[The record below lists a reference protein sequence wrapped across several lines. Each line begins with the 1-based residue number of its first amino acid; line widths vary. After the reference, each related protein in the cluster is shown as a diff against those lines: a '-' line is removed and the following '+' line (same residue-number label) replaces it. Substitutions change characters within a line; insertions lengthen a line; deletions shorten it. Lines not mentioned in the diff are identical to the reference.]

1 VNASLLELAVVPSLA
16 TKLARQH
23 LKELDIADPAA
34 LQLETQGL
42 AIKFDEATGAISSLV
57 QKEANVEWAGGDKR
71 LGEFVYRTY
80 TQAHDIDR
88 YVAQF
93 TPDYAGVY
101 PDHANKSSDF
111 AGACWNK
118 PGMDESIKA
127 DPAMAHLPLESIS
140 RAWNVSLTKA
150 WKDEAKGTML
160 LQLSLPAD
168 AIKLFGGMAEV
179 LLDVTL
185 PKGSASVV
193 ELTLIWKGKT
203 PAR

>member
-1 VNASLLELAVVPSLA
+1 
-16 TKLARQH
+16 
-23 LKELDIADPAA
+23 
-34 LQLETQGL
+34 
-42 AIKFDEATGAISSLV
+42 
-57 QKEANVEWAGGDKR
+57 
-71 LGEFVYRTY
+71 
-80 TQAHDIDR
+80 
-88 YVAQF
+88 
-93 TPDYAGVY
+93 
-101 PDHANKSSDF
+101 
-111 AGACWNK
+111 
-118 PGMDESIKA
+118 MDESIEA